1 MFGLDG
7 GSKVGEDLYDNVME
21 EVTGRGEEQGKGEM
35 KAEWG
40 MWCAGCRESGVQ
52 GHPGIYETMSQKKE
66 RRNVRFAC
74 VLKAQV
80 VYTGR

>member
-35 KAEWG
+35 KAEWEV
-40 MWCAGCRESGVQ
+40 WCAGCRGSGVQ
-52 GHPGIYETMSQKKE
+52 GHPGIHESVSEKKK
-66 RRNVRFAC
+66 RRNVRYF
-74 VLKAQV
+74 
-80 VYTGR
+80 